1 MKGRRMFT
9 PYTPA
14 AASVSSRKLHARTG
28 SHGRSPRAKPWRN
41 VVALILTF
49 WLAAPAA
56 EAATYRLT
64 LNEVPFSGIPTG
76 RSWAGWM
83 EIAATGAVRDAEI
96 SLPGLSY
103 LYQDMQTYSLPM
115 FGLSLNA
122 DGVLRGYLASAEVP
136 LPAPALLFEGGYWYS
151 GEADTGAAFACT
163 SCLPRGTYVLAEVPA
178 EVPLPAAALLLAT
191 PLALLAARSKRR

>member
-1 MKGRRMFT
+1 MFT

-103 LYQDMQTYSLPM
+103 LYPDMQTYSLPM
-115 FGLSLNA
+115 YGLSRGA
-122 DGVLRGYLASAEVP
+122 DGVLRGYLASAERP
-136 LPAPALLFEGGYWYS
+136 LPAPALLFESGYWYS
-151 GEADTGAAFACT
+151 GEADIGSAFACT
-163 SCLPRGTYVLAEVPA
+163 SCLPRGTYALERPA
-178 EVPLPAAALLLAT
+178 EVPLPAGLLLLAT
-191 PLALLAARSKRR
+191 PLAALLTRRKR